1 MCSWLLDRGP
11 ADLRTSPVRGMPI
24 ALVRIVAHAL
34 AGQVEGLR
42 RAYATARVEL
52 GSVLT
57 PEELSLVQE
66 ALQAQGARLVQE
78 SREVG
83 LVERALRPE

>member
-1 MCSWLLDRGP
+1 MCAWLLDRGP
-11 ADLRTSPVRGMPI
+11 ADLRTSTVRGMPV

-34 AGQVEGLR
+34 AGQTEGLR

-66 ALQAQGARLVQE
+66 ALQAQGARLLQE
-78 SREVG
+78 QREVA
-83 LVERALRPE
+83 LVERALRPD

>member
-11 ADLRTSPVRGMPI
+11 ADLRTSSVRVMPV
-24 ALVRIVAHAL
+24 ALARIVAHTL

-42 RAYATARVEL
+42 RAYASARVEL

-57 PEELSLVQE
+57 PEELGRVQE
-66 ALQAQGARLVQE
+66 ALQAQGARLLHEQ
-78 SREVG
+78 REVG